1 MKKSVVIGL
10 LSVATSFNSF
20 AHDAERLNSLEKE
33 VQELKLR
40 LSNLETPTGRS
51 VDSKK
56 NTVSS
61 DGWKFQINW
70 RSLVTGMS
78 PNEVRAL
85 LGEPQQI
92 RGGNVAVWTYQ
103 NKGDVTFLGDTLYSW
118 REPKW

>member
-56 NTVSS
+56 IQ
-61 DGWKFQINW
+61 FQAMVGSF
-70 RSLVTGMS
+70 R
-78 PNEVRAL
+78 
-85 LGEPQQI
+85 
-92 RGGNVAVWTYQ
+92 
-103 NKGDVTFLGDTLYSW
+103 
-118 REPKW
+118 